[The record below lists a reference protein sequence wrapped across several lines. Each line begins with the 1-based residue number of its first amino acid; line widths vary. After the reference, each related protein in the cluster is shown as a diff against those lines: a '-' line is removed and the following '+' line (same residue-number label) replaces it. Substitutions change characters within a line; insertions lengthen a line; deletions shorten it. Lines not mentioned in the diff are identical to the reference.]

1 MLFGSPWIKP
11 SLPMALLAVPCV
23 RLLPRVGVAHFGVT
37 KRHKKST
44 ITRASFVDQPGDD
57 AGPATSTKLKPE
69 FIADGSETRSI
80 DDDDDAY
87 VESEEE
93 LTERLAVGALVR
105 WCVERGASGSG
116 LSVRLP
122 DDKHRGRGLEASR
135 DIEKDT
141 TVLRMPL
148 DMGICDQQE
157 GHPTDAWET
166 MQSAPWGVRLACRVL
181 QERAKGID
189 SEYAPYLQLV
199 PTKVPGSPLLWDEA
213 DVLGLQYPPA
223 VAEAREMRTAVLKWH
238 GILVDKC
245 PSALG
250 NNLNYATFAE
260 AVSVVHSRTYGVASA
275 ETNKKSEGYFRALL
289 PLADLLNHGGDE
301 YPASAGFLSG
311 REFDTETAA
320 AGSTSNANDTIKS
333 VGNDTKS
340 NATAT
345 NKMWPPSQVTDTVS
359 WSTVDDAGVI
369 EFAATKAMR
378 CGTEATM
385 SYGERSND
393 HFLMYYGKIF
403 SH

>member
-1 MLFGSPWIKP
+1 
-11 SLPMALLAVPCV
+11 
-23 RLLPRVGVAHFGVT
+23 
-37 KRHKKST
+37 
-44 ITRASFVDQPGDD
+44 
-57 AGPATSTKLKPE
+57 
-69 FIADGSETRSI
+69 
-80 DDDDDAY
+80 
-87 VESEEE
+87 
-93 LTERLAVGALVR
+93 
-105 WCVERGASGSG
+105 
-116 LSVRLP
+116 
-122 DDKHRGRGLEASR
+122 
-135 DIEKDT
+135 
-141 TVLRMPL
+141 
-148 DMGICDQQE
+148 
-157 GHPTDAWET
+157 
-166 MQSAPWGVRLACRVL
+166 
-181 QERAKGID
+181 
-189 SEYAPYLQLV
+189 
-199 PTKVPGSPLLWDEA
+199 
-213 DVLGLQYPPA
+213 
-223 VAEAREMRTAVLKWH
+223 MRTAVLKWH

-320 AGSTSNANDTIKS
+320 VGSTSNANDTIKS

-393 HFLMYYGKIF
+393 HFLMYYGFAPPRNCHDDVVVFADIEHALSWHMVFHPEVWDGVGFLGDQTASAREEAARSAVRATENLLATTKDGALVASEPRMKVLTGGRCDARLVSLFAGAYAGNGDGVVGGKEMLAVDIK
-403 SH
+403 SAKLDIAKRCAELLRQMPTTVARDCEILHGDALSDATRAAVSYRCHKKEVLQDAIRELGSGGG